1 MRGNGFRRFRRESEI
16 IQGAFPVLLVAWAGG
31 RIPDTRG
38 LEEGRHRSR
47 LRPSEALDPQGT
59 PGALSRVRERV
70 GVRAN
75 TTFQKPSRDT
85 QAAAI
90 AVSSGGGCGFAG
102 GNRCADQVWEMLWL
116 REGTAVYGQKQTL
129 NLGVL
134 SAGSV
139 EEFGPA
145 KMPTY

>member
-38 LEEGRHRSR
+38 LGEGRHRSR

-70 GVRAN
+70 DHYSSWLVLHVREDKGGPAIATVAN
-75 TTFQKPSRDT
+75 RPKAAVRKEVN
-85 QAAAI
+85 AAA
-90 AVSSGGGCGFAG
+90 
-102 GNRCADQVWEMLWL
+102 L
-116 REGTAVYGQKQTL
+116 
-129 NLGVL
+129 
-134 SAGSV
+134 
-139 EEFGPA
+139 
-145 KMPTY
+145 

>member
-31 RIPDTRG
+31 RIPDSRFPELG
-38 LEEGRHRSR
+38 EGRHRSR

-59 PGALSRVRERV
+59 PGPLSRVRERV

-75 TTFQKPSRDT
+75 TTFQKPIRDT

-102 GNRCADQVWEMLWL
+102 GNRGAHQVWERPWL
-116 REGTAVYGQKQTL
+116 REGRAVYGQKRTSIRGGYQ
-129 NLGVL
+129 
-134 SAGSV
+134 
-139 EEFGPA
+139 P
-145 KMPTY
+145 K

>member
-1 MRGNGFRRFRRESEI
+1 M
-16 IQGAFPVLLVAWAGG
+16 LLVAWAGG

>member
-38 LEEGRHRSR
+38 LGESRHRSR

-59 PGALSRVRERV
+59 PGPLSRVRERV

-75 TTFQKPSRDT
+75 TTFQKPIRDT

-102 GNRCADQVWEMLWL
+102 GNRCAVQVWGRAM
-116 REGTAVYGQKQTL
+116 A
-129 NLGVL
+129 
-134 SAGSV
+134 
-139 EEFGPA
+139 
-145 KMPTY
+145 